1 MSLPEQPLRLDY
13 CFEQQALRTPDRVA
27 VFDGG
32 TEITFAELKA
42 SSDRLLAAL
51 RASGISA
58 GSYVGLH
65 MSRSTAYV
73 ISALAVLKANAAVV
87 PLPPSYPERRLREI
101 LAFAKLDIVLDDAAT
116 PLDSTLSDRIM
127 HVSGT
132 GVRDIGRAH
141 V

>member
-1 MSLPEQPLRLDY
+1 M
-13 CFEQQALRTPDRVA
+13 A
-27 VFDGG
+27 
-32 TEITFAELKA
+32 
-42 SSDRLLAAL
+42 
-51 RASGISA
+51 RA
-58 GSYVGLH
+58 
-65 MSRSTAYV
+65 TAYV

-132 GVRDIGRAH
+132 GVRDCVANKQTALADGDRSEERRVGKECVSTWRSRWSPDH
-141 V
+141 

>member
-1 MSLPEQPLRLDY
+1 M
-13 CFEQQALRTPDRVA
+13 A
-27 VFDGG
+27 
-32 TEITFAELKA
+32 
-42 SSDRLLAAL
+42 
-51 RASGISA
+51 RA
-58 GSYVGLH
+58 
-65 MSRSTAYV
+65 TAYV

-132 GVRDIGRAH
+132 GVRDCVANKQTALAAGDPDQPAFVLCSSGRSEEHTSELQSLMRISYA
-141 V
+141 VFCLKKKK

>member
-1 MSLPEQPLRLDY
+1 M
-13 CFEQQALRTPDRVA
+13 A
-27 VFDGG
+27 
-32 TEITFAELKA
+32 
-42 SSDRLLAAL
+42 
-51 RASGISA
+51 RA
-58 GSYVGLH
+58 
-65 MSRSTAYV
+65 TAYV

-132 GVRDIGRAH
+132 GVRDCVANKQTALAAGDPDQPAFVLCSSGSTGRPKLIVRSHRSFFHRLQRSEAH
-141 V
+141 TSELQSLMRS